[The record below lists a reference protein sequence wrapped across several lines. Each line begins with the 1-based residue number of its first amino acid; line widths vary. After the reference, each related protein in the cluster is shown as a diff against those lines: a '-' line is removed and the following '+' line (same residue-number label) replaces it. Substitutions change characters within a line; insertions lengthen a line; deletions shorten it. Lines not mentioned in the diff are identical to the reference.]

1 LVLKIASSITNTHYT
16 YSGLD
21 MFGWF
26 LSLVPE
32 SIFILI
38 YYIMLSAGIVL
49 YIASKLVAWVP
60 MMGQYKLP
68 AELVGVVL
76 LVVGAYF
83 YGGHG
88 VQSAWLARVAEL
100 EAKVKIAEEKS
111 QQVNTVIETKIVT
124 KIKVVKENVYVNR
137 EIIKEVAG
145 KQLDAQ
151 CTLPKSTVSLHDS
164 ASRNEV
170 PERAAATDGTPSG
183 VEASRLLDRVV
194 ENYGACYENAEKLKM
209 WQEWYK
215 EQKKIFESVK

>member
-1 LVLKIASSITNTHYT
+1 MAQL
-16 YSGLD
+16 
-21 MFGWF
+21 GWM
-26 LSLVPE
+26 LSLIPD
-32 SIFILI
+32 SLFIWI
-38 YYIMLSAGIVL
+38 TYILFGIGIVL
-49 YIASKLVAWVP
+49 YVASKLVVWIP

-68 AELVGVVL
+68 AELVGVVF
-76 LVVGAYF
+76 LVVGSYLF
-83 YGGHG
+83 GSYGTEMI
-88 VQSAWLARVAEL
+88 WRNRVAEL
-100 EAKVKIAEEKS
+100 ESKVKVAEEKS

-183 VEASRLLDRVV
+183 VEASRLLDTVV
-194 ENYGACYENAEKLKM
+194 ENYGACHENAEKLKM

>member
-1 LVLKIASSITNTHYT
+1 MSQL
-16 YSGLD
+16 
-21 MFGWF
+21 GWM
-26 LSLVPE
+26 LSLIPDSLFVW
-32 SIFILI
+32 I
-38 YYIMLSAGIVL
+38 YYIFTIAGFGL
-49 YIASKLVAWVP
+49 YIGSKLVKWIP

-76 LVVGAYF
+76 LVVGAYLF
-83 YGGHG
+83 GGHN
-88 VQSAWLARVAEL
+88 VQKAWLARVAEL

-124 KIKVVKENVYVNR
+124 KVKVIKENVYVNR

-170 PERAAATDGTPSG
+170 AERAAATDGTPSE
-183 VEASRLLDRVV
+183 VKASQLLDRVV
-194 ENYGACYENAEKLKM
+194 ENYGSCHENAAKLEA
-209 WQEWYK
+209 WQEWYR

>member
-1 LVLKIASSITNTHYT
+1 
-16 YSGLD
+16 

-38 YYIMLSAGIVL
+38 YYVMLSAGIML
-49 YIASKLVAWVP
+49 YIASKLVTWIP
-60 MMGQYKLP
+60 MISQYKLP

-83 YGGHG
+83 YGGYG

-111 QQVNTVIETKIVT
+111 QQVNTVIETKVIT
-124 KIKVVKENVYVNR
+124 KIKVVKENIYVNR
-137 EIIKEVAG
+137 EIIKEIAG
-145 KQLDAQ
+145 KQLDAS
-151 CTLPKSTVSLHDS
+151 CSLPQSTISLHDS

-170 PERAAATDGTPSG
+170 AERSAATDGTPSE
-183 VEASRLLDRVV
+183 VKASQLLDRVV
-194 ENYGACYENAEKLKM
+194 ENYGACHENAAKLEA
-209 WQEWYK
+209 WQEWYR
-215 EQKKIFESVK
+215 EQKKIFEGIK

>member
-1 LVLKIASSITNTHYT
+1 MWQL
-16 YSGLD
+16 
-21 MFGWF
+21 GWV
-26 LSLVPE
+26 LSLIPD
-32 SIFILI
+32 SLFIWI
-38 YYIMLSAGIVL
+38 YYIMLTLGVGL
-49 YIASKLVAWVP
+49 YIASKLIKWIP

-76 LVVGAYF
+76 LVVGSYF
-83 YGGHG
+83 YGGYG

-100 EAKVKIAEEKS
+100 EAKVKAAEEQS
-111 QQVNTVIETKIVT
+111 QKVNTVIQERVVT

-145 KQLDAQ
+145 KQLDAS
-151 CTLPKSTVSLHDS
+151 CSLPKSTISLHDS

-170 PERAAATDGTPSG
+170 AGRAAATDGTPSE
-183 VEASRLLDRVV
+183 VKASQLLDRVV
-194 ENYGACYENAEKLKM
+194 ENYGSCHENAAKLEA

>member
-1 LVLKIASSITNTHYT
+1 MGQV
-16 YSGLD
+16 
-21 MFGWF
+21 GWM
-26 LSLVPE
+26 LSLIPDSLFVW
-32 SIFILI
+32 I
-38 YYIMLSAGIVL
+38 YYIILTAGVAL
-49 YIASKLVAWVP
+49 YVASKLVKWIP
-60 MMGQYKLP
+60 LMGQYKFP
-68 AELVGVVL
+68 AELIGVVL

-88 VQSAWLARVAEL
+88 VQQAWLARVAEL

-111 QQVNTVIETKIVT
+111 QQVNTVIETKVVT

-145 KQLDAQ
+145 KQLDAS
-151 CTLPKSTVSLHDS
+151 CSLPKSTVSLHDS

-170 PERAAATDGTPSG
+170 AERAAATDGAPSE
-183 VEASRLLDRVV
+183 VKASQLLDRVV
-194 ENYGACYENAEKLKM
+194 ENYGSCHENAAKLEA

>member
-1 LVLKIASSITNTHYT
+1 MWQL
-16 YSGLD
+16 
-21 MFGWF
+21 GWIF
-26 LSLVPE
+26 SLIPDSLFVW
-32 SIFILI
+32 I
-38 YYIMLSAGIVL
+38 YYIMLTAGIVF
-49 YIASKLVAWVP
+49 YVASKLVKWIP
-60 MMGQYKLP
+60 TMGQYKLP

-83 YGGHG
+83 YGGYG
-88 VQSAWLARVAEL
+88 VQSAWQARVKEL
-100 EAKVKIAEEKS
+100 EEKVKIAEEKS
-111 QQVNTVIETKIVT
+111 QQVNTVIETKIVE

-151 CTLPKSTVSLHDS
+151 CTLPRSTVSLHDS

-194 ENYGACYENAEKLKM
+194 ENYGACHENAEKIKA
-209 WQEWYK
+209 WQEWYR

>member
-1 LVLKIASSITNTHYT
+1 MGQI
-16 YSGLD
+16 
-21 MFGWF
+21 GWM
-26 LSLVPE
+26 LSLIPDSLFVW
-32 SIFILI
+32 I
-38 YYIMLSAGIVL
+38 YYIILTAGVTL
-49 YIASKLVAWVP
+49 YIASKLVKWIP
-60 MMGQYKLP
+60 MIGQYKLP

-88 VQSAWLARVAEL
+88 VQQAWLARVAEL
-100 EAKVKIAEEKS
+100 EAKVKVAEEKS
-111 QQVNTVIETKIVT
+111 QQVNTVIQEKIVT

-151 CTLPKSTVSLHDS
+151 CTLPKSTISLHDS

-194 ENYGACYENAEKLKM
+194 ENYGSCHENAEKLRM
-209 WQEWYK
+209 WQEWYR

>member
-1 LVLKIASSITNTHYT
+1 MWQL
-16 YSGLD
+16 
-21 MFGWF
+21 GWIF
-26 LSLVPE
+26 SLIPDSLFVW
-32 SIFILI
+32 L
-38 YYIMLSAGIVL
+38 YYILLTAGVVF
-49 YIASKLVAWVP
+49 YVASKLVKWIP

-83 YGGHG
+83 YGGHS

-100 EAKVKIAEEKS
+100 EAKVKVAEEKS
-111 QQVNTVIETKIVT
+111 QQVNTVIETRVVE

-194 ENYGACYENAEKLKM
+194 ENYGACHENAEKLKA

>member
-1 LVLKIASSITNTHYT
+1 MSQI
-16 YSGLD
+16 
-21 MFGWF
+21 GWV
-26 LSLVPE
+26 LSLIPDSLFVW
-32 SIFILI
+32 I
-38 YYIMLSAGIVL
+38 YYIMLTLGLGL
-49 YIASKLVAWVP
+49 YVVSKLVKWLP

-83 YGGHG
+83 YGGYG
-88 VQSAWLARVAEL
+88 VQSAWQARVAEL

-111 QQVNTVIETKIVT
+111 QQVNKVIETKVVE
-124 KIKVVKENVYVNR
+124 KIKIVKENVYVNR

-145 KQLDAQ
+145 KQLDAS
-151 CTLPKSTVSLHDS
+151 CSLPKSTVSLHDS

-170 PERAAATDGTPSG
+170 AGRAAATDGTPS
-183 VEASRLLDRVV
+183 EIKASQLLDRVV
-194 ENYGACYENAEKLKM
+194 ENYGSCHENAAKLEA

>member
-1 LVLKIASSITNTHYT
+1 MTLIGWLFGIIPDSLFIWITYI
-16 YSGLD
+16 L
-21 MFGWF
+21 FGIG
-26 LSLVPE
+26 V
-32 SIFILI
+32 
-38 YYIMLSAGIVL
+38 VL
-49 YIASKLVAWVP
+49 YLASKLVLWIP

-68 AELVGVVL
+68 AELVGVVF
-76 LVVGAYF
+76 LVVGSYLF
-83 YGGHG
+83 GSYGTEM
-88 VQSAWLARVAEL
+88 VWRNRVAEL
-100 EAKVKIAEEKS
+100 EAKVKVAEEKS
-111 QQVNTVIETKIVT
+111 QQVNTVIETKIVE

-194 ENYGACYENAEKLKM
+194 ENYGSCYENAAKLEA

>member
-1 LVLKIASSITNTHYT
+1 MWQIQWVLALIPDSFFLWITYLLIAVGV
-16 YSGLD
+16 GLY
-21 MFGWF
+21 
-26 LSLVPE
+26 V
-32 SIFILI
+32 
-38 YYIMLSAGIVL
+38 
-49 YIASKLVAWVP
+49 ASKLVTWIP
-60 MMGQYKLP
+60 LISQYKLP

-76 LVVGAYF
+76 LVAGSYLF
-83 YGGHG
+83 GSHG
-88 VQSAWLARVAEL
+88 TEMAWRERVREL
-100 EAKVKIAEEKS
+100 EAKVKVAEEKS
-111 QQVNTVIETKIVT
+111 QQVNTVIETKIVE

-151 CTLPKSTVSLHDS
+151 CTLPKSTISLHDS

-183 VEASRLLDRVV
+183 VEASRLLDTVV
-194 ENYGACYENAEKLKM
+194 ENYGACHENAEKLKM